1 MLRYLTLLL
10 IVTMVLLPNT
20 VNSQETARVIV
31 LPFKVHA
38 QEDFSY
44 MEAEI
49 PQLIRKHLKMEG
61 ATVIDPDIVSE
72 FSWEETA
79 ESIDDIRNIGIQ
91 NGADYVVWGSLTWI
105 GKKYSLDAK
114 MIEPFG
120 EGPPKVFFVE
130 GEDVE
135 NLLGTVK
142 ELSQNLGI
150 KLFKRER
157 VAEILVTGNERI
169 ESDAIKR
176 VIKTEPDDI
185 YLAKNLSKDLK
196 AVYAMGY
203 FEDVRI
209 ESESGPEGRTI
220 IFKVTEKST
229 IRRISVTG
237 NRIYEAEKIM
247 ENIDI
252 TRGSILNIFRINRNV
267 KRIEEL
273 YKDKNYHNVQVT
285 HKIHEREQNQAD
297 LEFIIN
303 EGKKL
308 LIQKIIFQGN
318 SAYTD
323 KRLKKI
329 MKTSEKGFFSWAT
342 SSGDLNRDNLEQ
354 DMARLSAFYH
364 NNGYVKARVGE
375 PQIEF
380 KDKQIDITIKID
392 EGSQF
397 KVGTVEIA
405 GDLVLP
411 KEALLEKVKITKET
425 YYNRETLRDD
435 VLVLT
440 DLYSDE
446 GYAYA
451 DIAPR
456 IETDSDNLK
465 VNITYVVEKGKQVY
479 FEKIIIG
486 GNTKTRD
493 KVIRRQLRVYEQE
506 VYSGKRLKRGINNL
520 YRTDYFEDIKVNTEK
535 GSSDDKMILKVDVTE
550 KPTGTF
556 TFGGGFSSVDEAFF
570 VASVQQR
577 NLFGRGQILGLRAQL
592 GSVSNRYTISF
603 TEPWLF
609 DIPLA
614 GTISVYNWDRDYDI
628 YEKESVGGSI
638 RFGYPI
644 FNYTR
649 ASIGYLYDDS
659 EITDIDPNASDL
671 IKDIE
676 GTNRTSS
683 VMTAIRYD
691 SRDRAFNPTKGQKHE
706 LSLQYAGLGG
716 TIGFTKAMG
725 AAGVYIPLFWET
737 VGFLHGAAGFVTRNS
752 EKTLPDYEKF
762 YLGGMH
768 TVRGFDWR
776 DISAYD
782 EEGKK
787 VGGEKMV
794 FFNVEYIIPLL
805 KKVGIVLVAFFDTGN
820 VWGTGPGQN
829 VDVGDLRQGAGWGI
843 RWYSPMGPLRLEQGY
858 ILDPE
863 PGESTKGTW
872 EFSMG
877 GTF

>member
-1 MLRYLTLLL
+1 
-10 IVTMVLLPNT
+10 MVLLPNT

-61 ATVIDPDIVSE
+61 ATVIDSGIVSE

-79 ESIDDIRNIGIQ
+79 ESIDDIRNIGVQ
-91 NGADYVVWGSLTWI
+91 SGADYVVWGSLTWI
-105 GKKYSLDAK
+105 GKKYSLDTK

-120 EGPPKVFFVE
+120 EEPPKVFFVE
-130 GEDVE
+130 GEGVE

-142 ELSQNLGI
+142 QLSQNLGI
-150 KLFKRER
+150 KLFNRER
-157 VAEILVTGNERI
+157 VAEILVNGNKRI

-176 VIKTEPDDI
+176 VIKTEQGDV

-229 IRRISVTG
+229 IRRVRVTG
-237 NRIYEAEKIM
+237 NRIYEEEKIM

-252 TRGSILNIFRINRNV
+252 TRGSILNIFTINRNV
-267 KRIEEL
+267 KRIEAL

-285 HKIHEREQNQAD
+285 HKIHQREENQAD
-297 LEFIIN
+297 LEFVID
-303 EGKKL
+303 EGEKL
-308 LIQKIIFQGN
+308 LIQKMIFQGN
-318 SAYTD
+318 NAYTD
-323 KRLKKI
+323 KQLKKI

-342 SSGDLNRDNLEQ
+342 SSGDLNRDDLEQ
-354 DMARLSAFYH
+354 DIAMLSNFYH
-364 NNGYVKARVGE
+364 NNGFVQARISD

-380 KDKQIDITIKID
+380 KDKWIDITIKID
-392 EGSQF
+392 EGPQF
-397 KVGTVEIA
+397 KVGAVEIA

-411 KEALLEKVKITKET
+411 REALLEKVKIAKET
-425 YYNRETLRDD
+425 YYNREILRDD
-435 VLVLT
+435 LLVLT

-456 IETDSDNLK
+456 VETDSDNLK
-465 VNITYVVEKGKQVY
+465 VNITFVVDKGKQVY

-506 VYSGKRLKRGINNL
+506 VYSGRRLKRGINNL
-520 YRTDYFEDIKVNTEK
+520 HRLDYFEDVKVNTDK
-535 GSSDDKMILKVDVTE
+535 GSSDDKMVLKVDVTE

-556 TFGGGFSSVDEAFF
+556 TFGGGFSSVDDAFF
-570 VASVQQR
+570 VSSISQK
-577 NLFGRGQILGLRAQL
+577 NLFGRGQILGLRVQL
-592 GSVSNRYTISF
+592 GSVTNRYSISF

-614 GTISVYNWDRDYDI
+614 ASVSIYKWDRDYDD
-628 YEKESVGGSI
+628 YQKEAVGGGINFS
-638 RFGYPI
+638 YPI

-649 ASIGYLYDDS
+649 AYIGYGYDES
-659 EITDIDPNASDL
+659 EITDVVLGAADS
-671 IKDIE
+671 IKELE
-676 GTNRTSS
+676 GENKTSS
-683 VMTAIRYD
+683 VSTGLNYD
-691 SRDRAFNPTKGQKHE
+691 SRDRAFNATRGQKHSI
-706 LSLQYAGLGG
+706 SLQYAGLGG
-716 TIGFTKAMG
+716 NIGFTKAVG
-725 AAGVYIPLFWET
+725 EAGIYIPLFWET
-737 VGFLHGAAGFVTRNS
+737 VGFLHGAAGAVSRNS
-752 EKTLPDYEKF
+752 DKTLPDYDKF
-762 YLGGMH
+762 YLGGMN

-782 EEGKK
+782 EAGKK
-787 VGGEKMV
+787 IGGEKMAY
-794 FFNVEYIIPLL
+794 FNVEYVVPLL
-805 KKVGIVLVAFFDTGN
+805 KKQGIVLVAFFDTGN
-820 VWGTGPGQN
+820 VWLSNDDIPA
-829 VDVGDLRQGAGWGI
+829 LRQGAGWGI

-858 ILDPE
+858 ILDPK
-863 PGESTKGTW
+863 PGESTSGTW

-877 GTF
+877 GVF

>member
-1 MLRYLTLLL
+1 MLRYLNLLI

-61 ATVIDPDIVSE
+61 ATVIDPDTVPE

-91 NGADYVVWGSLTWI
+91 SGADYVVWGSLTWI

-120 EGPPKVFFVE
+120 EEPPKVFFVE
-130 GEDVE
+130 GEGIE

-142 ELSQNLGI
+142 QLSQNLGI

-157 VAEILVTGNERI
+157 IAEILVTGNKRI

-176 VIKTEPDDI
+176 VIKTEPDDV

-229 IRRISVTG
+229 IRRIRVTG
-237 NRIYEAEKIM
+237 NRIYDEEKIM

-285 HKIHEREQNQAD
+285 YKIHEREQNQAD
-297 LEFIIN
+297 LEFVID
-303 EGKKL
+303 EGEKL
-308 LIQKIIFQGN
+308 LIQKMIFQGN
-318 SAYTD
+318 NAYTD

-329 MKTSEKGFFSWAT
+329 MKTSEKGFFSWVT

-354 DMARLSAFYH
+354 DIARLSAFYH
-364 NNGYVKARVGE
+364 NNGFVQARVGE
-375 PQIEF
+375 PQVEF
-380 KDKQIDITIKID
+380 KDKWIDITIKID
-392 EGSQF
+392 EGPRF
-397 KVGTVEIA
+397 KVGTVDIS

-411 KEALLEKVKITKET
+411 KEALLEKVKIAKET
-425 YYNRETLRDD
+425 YYNREILRDD

-465 VNITYVVEKGKQVY
+465 VNITLVVDKGKQVY

-506 VYSGKRLKRGINNL
+506 VYSGRRLKRGINNL
-520 YRTDYFEDIKVNTEK
+520 YRIDYFEDIKVNTEK

-556 TFGGGFSSVDEAFF
+556 TFGGGFSSIDDAFF
-570 VASVQQR
+570 VTSVQQR
-577 NLFGRGQILGLRAQL
+577 NLFGRGQILGLRVQL
-592 GSVSNRYTISF
+592 GSVSNRYSISF
-603 TEPWLF
+603 MEPWLF
-609 DIPLA
+609 DIPLS
-614 GTISVYNWDRDYDI
+614 GTISVYKWDRDMDV
-628 YEKESVGGSI
+628 YEKESTGGGINFS
-638 RFGYPI
+638 YPV

-649 ASIGYLYDDS
+649 ASIGYSYDDS
-659 EITDIDPNASDL
+659 EIT
-671 IKDIE
+671 
-676 GTNRTSS
+676 
-683 VMTAIRYD
+683 
-691 SRDRAFNPTKGQKHE
+691 
-706 LSLQYAGLGG
+706 
-716 TIGFTKAMG
+716 TICRSWGK
-725 AAGVYIPLFWET
+725 Y
-737 VGFLHGAAGFVTRNS
+737 R
-752 EKTLPDYEKF
+752 F
-762 YLGGMH
+762 Y
-768 TVRGFDWR
+768 
-776 DISAYD
+776 
-782 EEGKK
+782 
-787 VGGEKMV
+787 
-794 FFNVEYIIPLL
+794 
-805 KKVGIVLVAFFDTGN
+805 
-820 VWGTGPGQN
+820 
-829 VDVGDLRQGAGWGI
+829 QG
-843 RWYSPMGPLRLEQGY
+843 
-858 ILDPE
+858 
-863 PGESTKGTW
+863 
-872 EFSMG
+872 
-877 GTF
+877 